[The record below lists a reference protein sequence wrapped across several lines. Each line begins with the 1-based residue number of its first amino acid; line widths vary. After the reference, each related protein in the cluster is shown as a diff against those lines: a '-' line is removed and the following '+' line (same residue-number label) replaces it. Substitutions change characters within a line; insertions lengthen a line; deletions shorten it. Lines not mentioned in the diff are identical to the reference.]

1 MNDDTITDLK
11 QFISATIAQQLAQQT
26 NELRIELRQGLQ
38 ETNQKIDDLSAY
50 VAQALSD
57 SNDAIAA
64 QLQQHESRIL
74 KLEQR
79 TV

>member
-11 QFISATIAQQLAQQT
+11 QFISATIAQQT
-26 NELRIELRQGLQ
+26 DEFRTELRLSLQ

-79 TV
+79 LV